1 MATAVLSGPPT
12 AMGGPSRVAAP
23 VSTASGLLA
32 MLSEPSPAL
41 VSAALTRLLAVVDT
55 LWHEVAESLPDLEA
69 IAEGGSAAAAA
80 DAEGDAGPGLSLDDS
95 SRRTAAAI
103 ASRVYF
109 HLEEPVQSLRLA
121 LDAGVDHFNPASEGS
136 RGDPYVECLV
146 GAALEAY
153 VKRGRAAHDA
163 SAASAADGDAGAA
176 DGADDGADLLD
187 SAKLSALVDLMF
199 VRCYA
204 DGRYGH
210 ALGVALEGRCL
221 AKVAEC
227 LAKSG
232 DGGATRDQLVALRYA
247 LDAAVALVA
256 DDRAFRDAVVGLVA
270 THLSTIFTASPSGS
284 ADHSASAVALCVAN
298 QLLNRPQEVGKLLT
312 RLLGGEEKKEG
323 EVLLGLQLCF
333 DMVDSGDEAFVGAVA
348 DALPGKKDK
357 AKAESAADGGEGE
370 EETKP
375 ESEADATSDEA
386 REAYAAARRILTGG
400 FVTELSLSFLHKN
413 SDSDPLIMD
422 QLRKALDERGNAR
435 NSVLHNCGVGT
446 HAVLNAGTTNDA
458 FLRDHL
464 DWMKKASNWYVGLRP
479 GLVML
484 AVYLHGLIEIYFRC
498 ASLGIYM

>member
-12 AMGGPSRVAAP
+12 AMGGPSRAAAP

-55 LWHEVAESLPDLEA
+55 SWHEVAESLPDLEA

-80 DAEGDAGPGLSLDDS
+80 DAEGDAGSGLSLDDS

-163 SAASAADGDAGAA
+163 AADAEA
-176 DGADDGADLLD
+176 DGGDDGADLLD

-232 DGGATRDQLVALRYA
+232 DGGATRDQLAALRYA

-256 DDRAFRDAVVGLVA
+256 DDRAFRDAVVGLVT
-270 THLSTIFTASPSGS
+270 THLSTIFATSPSGS
-284 ADHSASAVALCVAN
+284 ADHSASAVALCVAH
-298 QLLNRPQEVGKLLT
+298 QLLNQPQEVGKLLT
-312 RLLGGEEKKEG
+312 RLLGGEEKEEG

-375 ESEADATSDEA
+375 ESEADATSDDA

-464 DWMKKASNWYVGLRP
+464 DWMKKASNWYVGLRR
-479 GLVML
+479 GLVVL
-484 AVYLHGLIEIYFRC
+484 AVC
-498 ASLGIYM
+498 IYMV

>member
-1 MATAVLSGPPT
+1 MATAVLSGGPPT
-12 AMGGPSRVAAP
+12 AMGGPSRAAAP

-55 LWHEVAESLPDLEA
+55 SWHEVAESLPDLEA
-69 IAEGGSAAAAA
+69 IAEGGSAATAA
-80 DAEGDAGPGLSLDDS
+80 DAEDAGPGLSLDDA

-121 LDAGVDHFNPASEGS
+121 LDAGVNHFNPASEGS

-163 SAASAADGDAGAA
+163 SAAADAEADGG
-176 DGADDGADLLD
+176 DDGADLLD

-232 DGGATRDQLVALRYA
+232 EGGATRDQLAALRYA

-256 DDRAFRDAVVGLVA
+256 DDRAFRDAVVGLVT
-270 THLSTIFTASPSGS
+270 THLSTIFAASPSGS
-284 ADHSASAVALCVAN
+284 ADHSASAVALCVAH
-298 QLLNRPQEVGKLLT
+298 QLLNQPREVGKLLA
-312 RLLGGEEKKEG
+312 RLLGGEEKEGG

-348 DALPGKKDK
+348 DALPGKKDL
-357 AKAESAADGGEGE
+357 AESAADGGEGE
-370 EETKP
+370 EETKAEP
-375 ESEADATSDEA
+375 EADATSDEA

-479 GLVML
+479 GLLVL
-484 AVYLHGLIEIYFRC
+484 AVYIFTWFDWIGY
-498 ASLGIYM
+498 